1 VVDNE
6 KVDRD
11 LLQNVLDP
19 LGFQVEQ
26 AASGDEALQAIPRFA
41 PHLIFMDL
49 AMPGIDG
56 WETIRRIRQQIS

>member
-11 LLQNVLDP
+11 MLQNVLDP

-26 AASGDEALQAIPRFA
+26 AASGFECLLSCRAS
-41 PHLIFMDL
+41 
-49 AMPGIDG
+49 
-56 WETIRRIRQQIS
+56 RRT